1 MLVQTVIFRVRVLVV
16 VCSCAHAG
24 AGAISGGDKVL
35 DLNLLVVLV
44 VGHGVDGCLFL
55 FELVL
60 PNQRTIKKTLRQQ
73 KSTSRNSRARAD
85 DWR

>member
-44 VGHGVDGCLFL
+44 VGHGVDGCLF
-55 FELVL
+55 FV
-60 PNQRTIKKTLRQQ
+60 
-73 KSTSRNSRARAD
+73 
-85 DWR
+85 